1 MKPSFKLL
9 ACAAARY
16 FPGHAVAAEVPE
28 QLASLRLAIDDL
40 TKTPPFSPPSGL
52 ATGSFNGLHAKSKF
66 LAFGHMAEILKKWT
80 GFTPKNYRG
89 HFQQSG
95 Q

>member
-9 ACAAARY
+9 ACAAALY

-40 TKTPPFSPPSGL
+40 TKTTPFSPPSSL
-52 ATGSFNGLHAKSKF
+52 RRL
-66 LAFGHMAEILKKWT
+66 L
-80 GFTPKNYRG
+80 R
-89 HFQQSG
+89 
-95 Q
+95 